1 MQTNEG
7 RVKMYYYNSWDA
19 DFKQPF
25 GAIQVGQIMKVNL
38 QTDKENVTAKF
49 IIRRDFGARSE
60 FDMQKLEGGIF
71 SASVKFDV
79 GQGLYYYYF
88 EISEPTD
95 WGIKKFYYGC
105 SGLGGEGVL

>member
-1 MQTNEG
+1 
-7 RVKMYYYNSWDA
+7 MYYYNSWDA

-60 FDMQKLEGGIF
+60 FDMQKLEEEFLVLPSSSMLGKGFTTIILK
-71 SASVKFDV
+71 SVNQRIGASKSFTMAVAALVVKA
-79 GQGLYYYYF
+79 YF
-88 EISEPTD
+88 I
-95 WGIKKFYYGC
+95 
-105 SGLGGEGVL
+105 